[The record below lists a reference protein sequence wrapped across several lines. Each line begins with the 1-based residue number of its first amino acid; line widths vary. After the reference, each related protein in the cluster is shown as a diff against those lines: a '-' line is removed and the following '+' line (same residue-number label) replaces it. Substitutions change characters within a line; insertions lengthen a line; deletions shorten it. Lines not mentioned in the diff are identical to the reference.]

1 MARSNTASLTTNHE
15 QLIGG
20 GAAKRRSRRSG
31 IQRMERRWGLIMG
44 LPAMVGFIAFT
55 IGPMLASFW
64 LSLTD
69 WSIYGDAQFI
79 GLDNYREI
87 FRTDPLVRKSL
98 VATLYFAFFSVPLT
112 LLLGFGAA
120 LLLNQNVRGRS
131 LFRTIFYLPVLMP
144 AVANTILWLWLFNPD
159 FGLFNSGLE
168 QLGLPTSE
176 WIYDTK
182 TVIPSLVLMSSWGF
196 GNAAVIF
203 LAGLQGVPAHLYEAV
218 EVDGG
223 GALAKLW
230 HITLPMMTPTI
241 FFNLVIGLIGAF
253 QTFTQAYVMTEGGPS
268 DSSLFYV
275 FYLYRTAF
283 TESRM
288 GYACALSWL
297 LFLII
302 VLFTAVIFRTARSW
316 VYYEGDGQP

>member
-1 MARSNTASLTTNHE
+1 
-15 QLIGG
+15 
-20 GAAKRRSRRSG
+20 
-31 IQRMERRWGLIMG
+31 MERRWGLLMG
-44 LPAMVGFIAFT
+44 LPAIIGFGAFT
-55 IGPMLASFW
+55 IGPMIASLWF
-64 LSLTD
+64 SLTD

-87 FRTDPLVRKSL
+87 FTEDDLVRKSL
-98 VATLYFAFFSVPLT
+98 VATLYFAFLSVPLT
-112 LLLGFGAA
+112 LLLGFGIA
-120 LLLNQNVRGRS
+120 LLLNQNVRGRA
-131 LFRTIFYLPVLMP
+131 LFRTIFYLPVLVP

-168 QLGLPTSE
+168 QLGLPTSQ

-182 TVIPSLVLMSSWGF
+182 TVIPSLVLMSLWGF
-196 GNAAVIF
+196 GNATVIF
-203 LAGLQGVPAHLYEAV
+203 LAGLQGVPTHLYEAV

-223 GALAKLW
+223 GSFDKLRF
-230 HITLPMMTPTI
+230 ITLPMMTPTI

-268 DSSLFYV
+268 NSSLLYV

-297 LFLII
+297 LFLVI
-302 VLFTAVIFRTARSW
+302 VVITGAIFRSARSW
-316 VYYEGDGQP
+316 VYYEGDGRP

>member
-1 MARSNTASLTTNHE
+1 
-15 QLIGG
+15 
-20 GAAKRRSRRSG
+20 
-31 IQRMERRWGLIMG
+31 MERRWGLIMG
-44 LPAMVGFIAFT
+44 LPAMIGFIAFT
-55 IGPMLASFW
+55 IGPMIASFW
-64 LSLTD
+64 FSLTD

-87 FRTDPLVRKSL
+87 FRSDPLVRKSL
-98 VATLYFAFFSVPLT
+98 IATLYFAFFSVPLT

-159 FGLFNSGLE
+159 FGLFNTGLE
-168 QLGLPTSE
+168 QLGLPTSQ

-223 GALAKLW
+223 GAFDKLR

-297 LFLII
+297 LFFII
-302 VLFTAVIFRTARSW
+302 VLATAVIFRTARSW